1 MAKRQKTWDEDRKR
15 EHRESVRA
23 LIDEMPQADPSTRLS
38 AFVGVAIEAS
48 DLEWRDGVVSLVRY
62 VRTMMQAPE
71 ARIMLR
77 DEDAD
82 GSWWNAEDGRRR
94 DD

>member
-23 LIDEMPQADPSTRLS
+23 LIDEMPQADPITRLS
-38 AFVGVAIEAS
+38 AFVGVAVEAS
-48 DLEWRDGVVSLVRY
+48 GLEWRSGIVALVRY
-62 VRTMMQAPE
+62 VRTMLQAPE
-71 ARIMLR
+71 ARTMLR
-77 DEDAD
+77 DEDTD
-82 GSWWNAEDGRRR
+82 GSWWNAEDGRHR